1 MQLDLVRYESRTESV
16 GSNEKLNGSE
26 KPMNIV
32 KIIDF
37 TETDVED
44 DSDELLVR
52 EVSYQS

>member
-1 MQLDLVRYESRTESV
+1 MQLDLVRYESGTESV